1 MTLPWAAVRRMPM
14 AMSAIPDP
22 SAVDPFDFVIFGA
35 TGDLSL
41 RKIIPALWHRHID
54 GKLPDATRIILV
66 ARSVETADGIAR
78 NAKPFIEKAGAID
91 PGLWGTF
98 GARLSYQSI
107 DVMTADGFDSLA
119 ETLGAVERNRV
130 FYLSLSPSL
139 FGITCR
145 QLSSNG
151 LINERTRVVLEKP
164 LGRDLASACAIND
177 AVAKVLVEHQ
187 TYRIDHYLGKETVQN
202 LMALRFA
209 NRMFETQWNAANIDH
224 VQITVAETVGVG
236 SRGNYYDQYGA
247 LRDMVQNHILQL
259 LCLVAMEPPVEFAA
273 DAVRD
278 EKVKILSALKPIGPA
293 DFDKNVV
300 FGQYRDGLVSSQAV
314 GTYVSELDAGAS
326 TTETFVA
333 LKVEV
338 ENWRWAG
345 VPFYL
350 RTGKRLPTRASEIV
364 VTFKPV
370 PHLIFDG
377 AAGRVEPNRLIM
389 RLQPDEGLKLFLMS
403 KTPGPGGVRLESTA
417 LNLSF
422 ADAFEGARMPDAYER
437 LLMDTARGNQTL
449 FMRRDEV
456 EAAWRWVDPILE
468 EKARQNLKPEIHAA
482 GTWGPRDADQLI
494 RGDGR
499 SWVDPD
505 AHE

>member
-1 MTLPWAAVRRMPM
+1 MTNTPN
-14 AMSAIPDP
+14 P

-41 RKIIPALWHRHID
+41 RKIIPALWHRHAD
-54 GKLPDATRIILV
+54 GKLPDETRIVLV
-66 ARSVETADGIAR
+66 ARSAETAAAIAG
-78 NAKPFIEKAGAID
+78 NALPFIEKASGPVDQAD
-91 PGLWGTF
+91 WEAF
-98 GARLSYQSI
+98 GRRLSYQAI
-107 DVMTADGFDSLA
+107 DVMTANGFDGLR
-119 ETLGAVERNRV
+119 ETLETVERNRV

-139 FGITCR
+139 FGATCQ
-145 QLSSNG
+145 QLDANG

-164 LGRDLASACAIND
+164 LGRDLAGAQEIND
-177 AVAKVLVEHQ
+177 AVAKVLTEHQ

-202 LMALRFA
+202 LLALRFA
-209 NRMFETQWNAANIDH
+209 NRLFETQWNAAGIDH

-259 LCLVAMEPPVEFAA
+259 LCLVAMEPPVANTA
-273 DAVRD
+273 DSVRD
-278 EKVKILSALKPIGPA
+278 EKVKVLSALKPIGPA
-293 DFDKNVV
+293 EFSDNVV
-300 FGQYRDGLVSSQAV
+300 FGQYRDGLVAGEAV
-314 GTYVSELDAGAS
+314 GGYVSELDADAS

-333 LKVEV
+333 LKAEV
-338 ENWRWAG
+338 HNWRWAG

-370 PHLIFDG
+370 PHLIFD
-377 AAGRVEPNRLIM
+377 AEAGHVQPNRLIM

-403 KTPGPGGVRLESTA
+403 KTPGPGGVRLQSTA

-422 ADAFEGARMPDAYER
+422 AEAFDGARMPDAYER

-456 EAAWRWVDPILE
+456 EAAWRWIDPILE
-468 EKARQNLKPEIHAA
+468 EKARRNLKPELYAA
-482 GTWGPRDADQLI
+482 GTWGPRDADHLI
-494 RGDGR
+494 RDDDR

-505 AHE
+505 EHE